1 MRLHFVTSAS
11 PLIHPSLR
19 GRPSRVARW
28 GLGACTDRAP
38 RLHRSPPLLTSSP
51 NPSRTYPP
59 PPPPP
64 LSTLLSRRRCILSS
78 ALLIFLATLT
88 PSSLSARS
96 TRPDVDTSVQ
106 AVVLCRQLLEPI
118 PRYVSSASWDKARS
132 NVNYCTRNLRLHTAM
147 LTVTRE
153 VLTPSVGQAASDEGM
168 VLANELD
175 NIFTQLDASLYTPI
189 FMPSNDEITTGQR
202 KYANE
207 ALIYLQEAR
216 EHLERFV
223 QLLPESLR
231 ERNLERAAA
240 RRLPLERE

>member
-1 MRLHFVTSAS
+1 MRLHFVTSAAPS
-11 PLIHPSLR
+11 LYPSLR
-19 GRPSRVARW
+19 DRPSRVARW
-28 GLGACTDRAP
+28 GLGACINCAP
-38 RLHRSPPLLTSSP
+38 RLRRSPPLLHSSP
-51 NPSRTYPP
+51 NPSRTYA
-59 PPPPP
+59 PPP

-96 TRPDVDTSVQ
+96 TRPDVDASVQ

-240 RRLPLERE
+240 RRLPLERQ